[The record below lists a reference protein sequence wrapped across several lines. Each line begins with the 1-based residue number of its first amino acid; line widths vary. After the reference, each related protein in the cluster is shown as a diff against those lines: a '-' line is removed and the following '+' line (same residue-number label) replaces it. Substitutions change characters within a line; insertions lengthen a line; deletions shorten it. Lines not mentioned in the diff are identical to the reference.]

1 MVRILRENIFAYKL
15 TRLWGNEIY
24 IDLENKSWSKERVE
38 LASFLTFHKTL
49 TTK

>member
-1 MVRILRENIFAYKL
+1 MVRKLRENIFAYKL

-24 IDLENKSWSKERVE
+24 IDLENKNCSKESVE
-38 LASFLTFHKTL
+38 LASFLTLHKTH